1 MIDFCRQMAS
11 SERFHDVIIVVIV
24 LNAVLLGLET
34 LQQVMQSAG
43 SAVYVLNWVVQAIFV
58 FEIAV
63 RITSHWPRP
72 TAFFR
77 DGWNVFDFTVVVVA
91 FLPVDGEFAT
101 IGRLLRLLRVTRLV
115 SEFPQLRLIINTM
128 LLSIPSM
135 GHVVLLLSLLLYVY
149 GIAGFYLFGE
159 IDPQHWGSLGAAL
172 LSLFQVVTLEG
183 WPELQRSLLPKQ
195 PWAWV
200 YFASFIVV
208 AVFVVINLF
217 IAVVINNL
225 EKAKEQEHQGALPGS
240 SEEDL
245 LLRVETLRKQIDDLD
260 SALRRHAARNPGPTP
275 T

>member
-1 MIDFCRQMAS
+1 MIAFCRRIAANAL
-11 SERFHDVIIVVIV
+11 FHDAIIGVIV

-34 LQQVMQSAG
+34 SAQVMQSAG
-43 SAVYVLNWVVQAIFV
+43 GLLSLLNWLVQAIFV

-63 RITSHWPRP
+63 RLLAHWPRP
-72 TAFFR
+72 AAFFR
-77 DGWNVFDFTVVVVA
+77 GGWNVFDFVVVAVA
-91 FLPVDGEFAT
+91 FLPVNGGFAT

-115 SEFPQLRLIINTM
+115 SVFPQLRLIINTM

-149 GIAGFYLFGE
+149 GIAGVYLFRE
-159 IDPQHWGSLGAAL
+159 ADPTHWGTLGAAL

-183 WPELQRSLLPKQ
+183 WTELQRALLPQQ

-200 YFASFIVV
+200 FFASFIVV

-225 EKAKEQEHQGALPGS
+225 EKAREQEQRIADAS
-240 SEEDL
+240 SPEHELLARVAILRREIEE
-245 LLRVETLRKQIDDLD
+245 LD
-260 SALRRHAARNPGPTP
+260 SALRMKALQR
-275 T
+275 